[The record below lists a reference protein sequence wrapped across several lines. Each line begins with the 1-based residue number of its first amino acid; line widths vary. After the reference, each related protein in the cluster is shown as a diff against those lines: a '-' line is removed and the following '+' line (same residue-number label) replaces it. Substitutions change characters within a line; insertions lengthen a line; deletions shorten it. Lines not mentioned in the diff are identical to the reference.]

1 MNGRTAIITGASRGL
16 GYEFAKILAAKKTNL
31 VLVSRSEKRLF
42 EIKEELENKYG
53 IQVLVCAKRK
63 S

>member
-16 GYEFAKILAAKKTNL
+16 GYEFAKILSKEKTDL

-53 IQVLVCAKRK
+53 I
-63 S
+63 